1 VLKFIYRLSVDKLA
15 IMHAD
20 AGRAIPAQIGH
31 SNMGPSRVL
40 ESAPL
45 QIGRGSRRPGK
56 SGPKNRLL
64 ARWSPGKIGSLIA
77 GIPLA
82 CAVAVWLDWHHD
94 NAVLRR
100 QAIEITANSTSDG
113 ARIHTINDWVY
124 HHKGFGKNSGY
135 FVVPALGPTPVQVL
149 EQGGDCA
156 DKSRLVAA
164 MLNEL
169 GIEAGLVM
177 IASCLHCAFIHT
189 VVEAGYEGGRMVV
202 DPIWNV
208 DYPSD
213 NGGFLGVRDL
223 AWTSL
228 GEERVVELQRQRG
241 AADKIAV
248 MPATEAKFEYAVA
261 VNWDK
266 SVFTQTVAKIINV
279 LGYSPD
285 TIFRPRLLED
295 PKMALFW
302 FLIIIAVG
310 LAVASVIFRRIYNIL
325 MVSRHPDG
333 RSSHGRGAS
342 PH

>member
-1 VLKFIYRLSVDKLA
+1 
-15 IMHAD
+15 M
-20 AGRAIPAQIGH
+20 
-31 SNMGPSRVL
+31 
-40 ESAPL
+40 
-45 QIGRGSRRPGK
+45 
-56 SGPKNRLL
+56 
-64 ARWSPGKIGSLIA
+64 IA

-82 CAVAVWLDWHHD
+82 FAVGVWLDWHHD

-100 QAIEITANSTSDG
+100 QATEITANSTSDA
-113 ARIHTINDWVY
+113 ARIHAINDWVY
-124 HHKGFGKNSGY
+124 HHKGFGKNGGY

-177 IASCLHCAFIHT
+177 IAPCLHCAFIHT
-189 VVEAGYEGGRMVV
+189 VVEAGYEGGGRMVV

-213 NGGFLGVRDL
+213 NGRFLGVRDL

-228 GEERVVELQRQRG
+228 GEERVVELQRQHG
-241 AADKIAV
+241 AADKIAL
-248 MPATEAKFEYAVA
+248 MPATEAKFDYTAA

-266 SVFTQTVAKIINV
+266 SIFTRAVAEMINV
-279 LGYSPD
+279 LGYSPN

-302 FLIIIAVG
+302 FLILSTFG
-310 LAVASVIFRRIYNIL
+310 LALASAILRRIYNIL
-325 MVSRHPDG
+325 IVSRHPDG
-333 RSSHGRGAS
+333 PSSRGGGAS